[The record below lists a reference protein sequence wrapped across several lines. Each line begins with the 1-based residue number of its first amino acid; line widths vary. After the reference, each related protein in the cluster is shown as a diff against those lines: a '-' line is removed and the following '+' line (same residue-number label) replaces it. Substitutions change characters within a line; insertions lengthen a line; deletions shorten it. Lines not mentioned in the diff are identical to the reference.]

1 MDRGNNAKEIFFHIS
16 SLVFYF
22 SLAFLFMQKS
32 VYIRVLRFRSQQD
45 ANEPNKITSALIF
58 ETALDPVEI
67 R

>member
-1 MDRGNNAKEIFFHIS
+1 VGIMPRRYFSTFP
-16 SLVFYF
+16 LFFYF

-32 VYIRVLRFRSQQD
+32 VYIRVLRFRSKRD